1 MAKPT
6 KTKKK
11 ERKNILQGV
20 VHIQSTFN
28 NTIVTSTDTQGNAVA
43 WASAG
48 GCGFKGARKGTPFA
62 AQAVSFFVISL
73 ALLIL
78 ARPVLDKAMKKNRV
92 KTNIDSLIGE
102 KAKVT
107 EKINNIDETG
117 AVFINGLTWT
127 ARSEDS
133 NKIIEP
139 GEVVEIKAVSG
150 VKLIVQ

>member
-1 MAKPT
+1 MEYIIYGWLGAL
-6 KTKKK
+6 
-11 ERKNILQGV
+11 ILFLV
-20 VHIQSTFN
+20 IEIATTSLT
-28 NTIVTSTDTQGNAVA
+28 TI
-43 WASAG
+43 WFAG
-48 GCGFKGARKGTPFA
+48 GTVVALILNLCKAPFA

-78 ARPVLDKAMKKNRV
+78 ARPVLDKAMKKNHV

-102 KAKVT
+102 KQSNR
-107 EKINNIDETG
+107 KINNIDETG

-127 ARSEDS
+127 ARSKDS

>member
-1 MAKPT
+1 
-6 KTKKK
+6 
-11 ERKNILQGV
+11 
-20 VHIQSTFN
+20 
-28 NTIVTSTDTQGNAVA
+28 
-43 WASAG
+43 
-48 GCGFKGARKGTPFA
+48 
-62 AQAVSFFVISL
+62 
-73 ALLIL
+73 
-78 ARPVLDKAMKKNRV
+78 MKKNQV

-107 EKINNIDETG
+107 EIINNIDETG

>member
-1 MAKPT
+1 MTMIGWLVAFVLFIGIEVNTMALT
-6 KTKKK
+6 
-11 ERKNILQGV
+11 
-20 VHIQSTFN
+20 
-28 NTIVTSTDTQGNAVA
+28 TI
-43 WASAG
+43 WFAG
-48 GCGFKGARKGTPFA
+48 GSVVALILNLCKAPFA
-62 AQAVSFFVISL
+62 AQAISFFVISL

-78 ARPVLDKAMKKNRV
+78 ARPVLDKAMKKNQV

-117 AVFINGLTWT
+117 TIFINGLTWT

-133 NKIIEP
+133 DKIIEP

>member
-1 MAKPT
+1 MQHRRLA
-6 KTKKK
+6 
-11 ERKNILQGV
+11 
-20 VHIQSTFN
+20 
-28 NTIVTSTDTQGNAVA
+28 
-43 WASAG
+43 
-48 GCGFKGARKGTPFA
+48 
-62 AQAVSFFVISL
+62 FFVISL

-78 ARPVLDKAMKKNRV
+78 ARPVLDKAMKKNQV

-107 EKINNIDETG
+107 EIINNIDETG

>member
-1 MAKPT
+1 MASD
-6 KTKKK
+6 
-11 ERKNILQGV
+11 L
-20 VHIQSTFN
+20 
-28 NTIVTSTDTQGNAVA
+28 A
-43 WASAG
+43 
-48 GCGFKGARKGTPFA
+48 
-62 AQAVSFFVISL
+62 L

-78 ARPVLDKAMKKNRV
+78 ARPVLDKAMKKNQV

-107 EKINNIDETG
+107 EIINNIDETG

>member
-1 MAKPT
+1 MEYIIYGWLGAL
-6 KTKKK
+6 
-11 ERKNILQGV
+11 ILFLV
-20 VHIQSTFN
+20 IEIATTSLT
-28 NTIVTSTDTQGNAVA
+28 TI
-43 WASAG
+43 WFAG
-48 GCGFKGARKGTPFA
+48 GTVVALILNLCKAPFA

-139 GEVVEIKAVSG
+139 GEVVETKAVSG

>member
-1 MAKPT
+1 M
-6 KTKKK
+6 
-11 ERKNILQGV
+11 QG
-20 VHIQSTFN
+20 T
-28 NTIVTSTDTQGNAVA
+28 
-43 WASAG
+43 
-48 GCGFKGARKGTPFA
+48 FA

-78 ARPVLDKAMKKNRV
+78 ARPVLDKAMKKNQV

-107 EKINNIDETG
+107 EIINNIDETG

>member
-1 MAKPT
+1 MYK
-6 KTKKK
+6 
-11 ERKNILQGV
+11 RQ
-20 VHIQSTFN
+20 
-28 NTIVTSTDTQGNAVA
+28 
-43 WASAG
+43 
-48 GCGFKGARKGTPFA
+48 
-62 AQAVSFFVISL
+62 
-73 ALLIL
+73 
-78 ARPVLDKAMKKNRV
+78 LDKAMKKNHV

-127 ARSEDS
+127 ARSKDS